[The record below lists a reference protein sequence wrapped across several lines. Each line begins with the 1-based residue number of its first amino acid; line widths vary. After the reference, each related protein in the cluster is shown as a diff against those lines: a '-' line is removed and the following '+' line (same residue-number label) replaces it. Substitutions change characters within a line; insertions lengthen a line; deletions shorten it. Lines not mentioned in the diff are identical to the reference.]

1 MFSGIEFQILDPEY
15 EREFLNCS
23 MLGLGKYKR
32 FSVVDLNVLICISN
46 EC

>member
-1 MFSGIEFQILDPEY
+1 MFSGIEFQIWDPEY

-23 MLGLGKYKR
+23 MLVLGTYKR
-32 FSVVDLNVLICISN
+32 FSLVDFNVLICISN